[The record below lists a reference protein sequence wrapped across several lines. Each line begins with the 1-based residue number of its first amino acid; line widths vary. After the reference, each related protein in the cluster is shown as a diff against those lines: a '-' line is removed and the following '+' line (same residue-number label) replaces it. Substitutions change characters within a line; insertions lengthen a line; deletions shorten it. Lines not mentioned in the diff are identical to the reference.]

1 MADPNSSSD
10 MLSYVLTA
18 CIGGIAW
25 LFKTVF
31 NHNKEMVNQIM
42 VLQKDTIKTQ
52 TLTRDALIKTH
63 NTIEALKTELTE
75 NTEIQRDILVAIKSQ
90 PTYSDPRKII
100 VSRDNPNAPSNTS
113 NTSNRKSSTTV
124 KGKNP
129 HHQKIKQKSEDS
141 LEIEA
146 I

>member
-100 VSRDNPNAPSNTS
+100 VSRDNLTATNELPNTNNRRSATTLKMKNT
-113 NTSNRKSSTTV
+113 NIAK
-124 KGKNP
+124 K
-129 HHQKIKQKSEDS
+129 KQKSEDG
-141 LEIEA
+141 LGIEA